1 MFSSN
6 KGGIRMKRAKT
17 MRVLGVCT
25 VAALALAVNGQAQE
39 EAAAP
44 AVEAAAA
51 VDVASAYIFRGATIS
66 DEVSVQPTLEAAFYG
81 VTLGTWANFNT
92 ADEVRQFD
100 EIDYYAS
107 YALPVGKCP
116 VGLSVGYTEY
126 TYPTA
131 YTGAEVDDAGVLVAD
146 GAGLEAD
153 REVNV
158 TASYETGL
166 TDSLTLSTALAG
178 NLGIEGP
185 FLDEGLYVSAETGLE
200 QAVCDTVAVNCGV
213 VVGAELGDNY
223 EENGVSHV
231 TATAGASY
239 RMLAATA
246 GYVFETNDEIVEVD
260 EDFFGSASLSVPF

>member
-1 MFSSN
+1 
-6 KGGIRMKRAKT
+6 MKRYET
-17 MRVLGVCT
+17 MRALGVWT
-25 VAALALAVNGQAQE
+25 VAALALAVNGRAQE

-44 AVEAAAA
+44 EVEAAAA

-92 ADEVRQFD
+92 GDEVRQFD

-107 YALPVGKCP
+107 YGLPMGKCP

-131 YTGAEVDDAGVLVAD
+131 YTESEVDESGVLVTD
-146 GAGLEAD
+146 GAGVEAD
-153 REVNV
+153 REANV

-178 NLGIEGP
+178 NFGIDGP
-185 FLDEGLYVSAETGLE
+185 YLDKGIYVSAETGLE
-200 QAVCDTVAVNCGV
+200 QAVCDSMAVNCGV

-223 EENGVSHV
+223 DENGVSHV

-239 RMLAATA
+239 KMLAATV
-246 GYVFETNDEIVEVD
+246 GYVFETNDKIVEVD
-260 EDFFGSASLSVPF
+260 EDLFGSATVSVPF